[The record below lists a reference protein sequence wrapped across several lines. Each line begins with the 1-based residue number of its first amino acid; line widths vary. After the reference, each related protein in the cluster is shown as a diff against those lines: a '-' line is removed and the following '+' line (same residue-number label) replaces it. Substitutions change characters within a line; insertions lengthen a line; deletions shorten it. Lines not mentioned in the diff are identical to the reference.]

1 MDVALFTHE
10 LQHLLRTEIEGLA
23 PAERGAIVRR
33 QLALFEDERRLLDHR
48 LAFVPFVPG
57 RRPVDEILAP
67 GLGSSEAIGLL
78 AGAAPDHVTLLF
90 HLSHAGQRI
99 AALPAGGELR
109 ATPRGSKLRSYSS
122 ANSCRKRPRSVG

>member
-23 PAERGAIVRR
+23 PTERGAIVRR

-67 GLGSSEAIGLL
+67 GLGSSEAIGL
-78 AGAAPDHVTLLF
+78 
-90 HLSHAGQRI
+90 
-99 AALPAGGELR
+99 
-109 ATPRGSKLRSYSS
+109 
-122 ANSCRKRPRSVG
+122 SV